1 MSTRSGKRI
10 HKSFHENILNGD
22 GNADNKI
29 ERATRSRRLKENCDA
44 LNISLPKVKKN
55 YVSYPSEDAEAT
67 AAVPAADED
76 LGASRTTRKNALKE
90 QDANVTTNTSDSES
104 KKNTV
109 VRKTRRTRRFNDPGE
124 DGNSD
129 STVPDAAVIEVLTKK
144 TKKGKKNKQKVDI
157 EEVVDK
163 EKENEVEPAQAQ
175 PKQKKSKKKKKKGVR
190 NSTSMTIEEVV
201 PQEPSGK
208 LKSLNNTNTSIE
220 SFHSAAGS
228 PIVTDNQSTKLN
240 GTFEKTK
247 TENKVPKNLDS
258 TFEKVSETL
267 STSIQDKKNKSIEKS
282 SKRKRNSSAKR
293 VAETEVEQDELSVSD
308 DQPGPELNSSKR
320 KRKSSAVSYKDA
332 TFDKSSEADIA
343 GNVSVVLN
351 TTFDKDLAATHEPVV
366 NTTFDKNEPTTEAVA
381 NATFEKE
388 GKSQRKSLRISNV
401 SEKLSTSVTVQ
412 NSTFD
417 KSDTTKK
424 TEKSIDTTFDKSS
437 DNKTLDTKL
446 NSTFDK
452 TETTNKLSSVSK
464 SSIISSDNSHEIVN
478 STFDKTNENISRI
491 SITDDDSTTEN
502 ILNATPVLIESSMET
517 SDLSEDTP
525 PPSKPVTPPVLQR
538 EGTFTKDGPDPIIID
553 TKSPRASS
561 GPVRTPIKRKMSLPS
576 PGCTPFHSNTKAS
589 TKEKSVLLNV
599 TRSIEKARR
608 SSLADP
614 SSLVGP
620 ARARVAFCS
629 PVDTPALDTHRKS
642 KVIKSSMKGSNKSF
656 LFEDGPAPR
665 PAGRKRSF
673 THGDADERCVKRT
686 RLEQSVERLSRP
698 RAAPPAPA
706 APQTTPSKARPP
718 TPKAKSET
726 KARKLPNF
734 AALHQRQFHKMESL
748 DECQERKRK
757 RARQLLVP
765 TGKLTVLDRSPRGK
779 HNIWGHLT
787 LAQATLS

>member
-29 ERATRSRRLKENCDA
+29 ERGTRSRRLKENCDA

-67 AAVPAADED
+67 AAAPAAGEG
-76 LGASRTTRKNALKE
+76 LGASRKARKNALKE

-104 KKNTV
+104 KKNAV
-109 VRKTRRTRRFNDPGE
+109 VRKTRRTRRFNDPAE
-124 DGNSD
+124 DAHLD
-129 STVPDAAVIEVLTKK
+129 STVPDAAVIEVPTKK
-144 TKKGKKNKQKVDI
+144 TKKGKKNKQKVNI
-157 EEVVDK
+157 EEVVEK

-175 PKQKKSKKKKKKGVR
+175 PKQKKSKKKKKGAR

-240 GTFEKTK
+240 GTFEKTT
-247 TENKVPKNLDS
+247 TENKVSKNLDS

-267 STSIQDKKNKSIEKS
+267 STSIQGKKIKSIEKS
-282 SKRKRNSSAKR
+282 SKRKRNSSAVR
-293 VAETEVEQDELSVSD
+293 ASEAEVEQDKLSVRD

-320 KRKSSAVSYKDA
+320 KRKSSAVNNKDA

-343 GNVSVVLN
+343 GDVPVLLN

-366 NTTFDKNEPTTEAVA
+366 NTTFDKDEPTTDTVT

-388 GKSQRKSLRISNV
+388 SKSQRKSLRISNV

-525 PPSKPVTPPVLQR
+525 PPSKPVSPPALQR

-553 TKSPRASS
+553 TKSPRAST

-614 SSLVGP
+614 SSLAGP

-629 PVDTPALDTHRKS
+629 PVDLPALDTHRKS

-698 RAAPPAPA
+698 RAAPPD
-706 APQTTPSKARPP
+706 TEWYDDK
-718 TPKAKSET
+718 
-726 KARKLPNF
+726 
-734 AALHQRQFHKMESL
+734 
-748 DECQERKRK
+748 
-757 RARQLLVP
+757 
-765 TGKLTVLDRSPRGK
+765 
-779 HNIWGHLT
+779 
-787 LAQATLS
+787 QAIDK